1 MNDGNNNMNNAG
13 REGQPPA
20 PGDAGMGAAGAGMSE
35 EQMMNMSANRQ
46 GMGPMGMGGPVGMG
60 AGMPGNG
67 MAPNQGMGGQ
77 GMGAPGMGMGTG
89 MGGQGMGGPG
99 MGGPGMGMGMAGMAG
114 MNPFAMQAAQGEMGT
129 GGMDGYLGQ
138 GGGFVPELDMMALLR
153 AKQKLN
159 MMNRGAGGVQEKF
172 FGFQDQFGKGPMNR
186 PEDFQ
191 VSSAMIDKLKRS
203 SDDMN
208 GEDPDADEPKGKK
221 RKKAKKPNDM
231 PRRALSAYNIFFS
244 QQREIILREIET
256 KEKVKK
262 MKEEGKTDEEIEEF
276 VKKDEEERKAAAE
289 EKEKEAKAIEEEESK
304 NDKKE
309 DGEESKEGSEG
320 KKEGEGSG
328 LPSVMS
334 RTFFPTRAKRAH
346 RKVHGKIGLVS
357 LAREVSTRWKA
368 LDPEERKHYQDLAEK
383 DRERHKKVMADYQER
398 KAAENMISMGSPAH
412 ESQEAPQVPP
422 ENGQR
427 LSSEQDIRDSMAQQY
442 QQRILA
448 EMMAA
453 RQQQAAGQQ
462 MMGMGMMGA
471 GMMGMGGAPQP
482 ASFLGMGGMMGGGQP
497 GNLAGLQGGDP
508 SLLGL
513 NMNNPAQAQMWRQ
526 MGMGPL

>member
-1 MNDGNNNMNNAG
+1 MNLNA
-13 REGQPPA
+13 
-20 PGDAGMGAAGAGMSE
+20 AGMGRHGAMGSAMGNAG
-35 EQMMNMSANRQ
+35 
-46 GMGPMGMGGPVGMG
+46 MGMGG
-60 AGMPGNG
+60 A
-67 MAPNQGMGGQ
+67 A
-77 GMGAPGMGMGTG
+77 GMGMGGTA
-89 MGGQGMGGPG
+89 
-99 MGGPGMGMGMAGMAG
+99 GMGMGMAGFG
-114 MNPFAMQAAQGEMGT
+114 NPFAMQGQGEMGA

-159 MMNRGAGGVQEKF
+159 MMNRGSGGVQDKLF
-172 FGFQDQFGKGPMNR
+172 AFTQDQFSKGQGLQMNR

-203 SDDMN
+203 ADDI
-208 GEDPDADEPKGKK
+208 EDGDDEPKGKK

-244 QQREIILREIET
+244 EQREVILKEIEA
-256 KEKVKK
+256 EQRAKK
-262 MKEEGKTDEEIEEF
+262 MKEEGKTDEEI
-276 VKKDEEERKAAAE
+276 AE
-289 EKEKEAKAIEEEESK
+289 AEAKLAANEAQAKSEPEQDQEEEE
-304 NDKKE
+304 
-309 DGEESKEGSEG
+309 EEEG
-320 KKEGEGSG
+320 KKESD
-328 LPSVMS
+328 SVPDVMN

-357 LAREVSTRWKA
+357 LAREVSARWKG
-368 LDPEERKHYQDLAEK
+368 LDPERRKHYQDLAEK

-412 ESQEAPQVPP
+412 EPQETSAPPAV
-422 ENGQR
+422 ENLPR
-427 LSSEQDIRDSMAQQY
+427 LNAEQDIRDSMAHQY

-453 RQQQAAGQQ
+453 RQQQAAGQMG
-462 MMGMGMMGA
+462 MMGNPMMGA
-471 GMMGMGGAPQP
+471 GMMGMGAM
-482 ASFLGMGGMMGGGQP
+482 GMGSMMGSGLGGSQA
-497 GNLAGLQGGDP
+497 GNLAGFQGGDP

-513 NMNNPAQAQMWRQ
+513 NMNNSTQAQMWRQ

>member
-1 MNDGNNNMNNAG
+1 M
-13 REGQPPA
+13 
-20 PGDAGMGAAGAGMSE
+20 
-35 EQMMNMSANRQ
+35 
-46 GMGPMGMGGPVGMG
+46 
-60 AGMPGNG
+60 
-67 MAPNQGMGGQ
+67 
-77 GMGAPGMGMGTG
+77 GMGMG
-89 MGGQGMGGPG
+89 
-99 MGGPGMGMGMAGMAG
+99 G
-114 MNPFAMQAAQGEMGT
+114 MNPFAMQAAQGEMGAA
-129 GGMDGYLGQ
+129 GMDGYLGQ
-138 GGGFVPELDMMALLR
+138 GAGFVQDLDMMALLR

-159 MMNRGAGGVQEKF
+159 MMNRGPGGVQDKF
-172 FGFQDQFGKGPMNR
+172 FGMQDQFGKGQGSMNR

-203 SDDMN
+203 SGEMN
-208 GEDPDADEPKGKK
+208 GDDPDADEPKGKK

-244 QQREIILREIET
+244 EQREIILKEIEA
-256 KEKVKK
+256 KEKAKK
-262 MKEEGKTDEEIEEF
+262 MKEEGKTDEEIEAELEKDREEEEKR
-276 VKKDEEERKAAAE
+276 VEEEKAKQEKEEKEENEEKEEEEGDEIKKEEGEDKKDE
-289 EKEKEAKAIEEEESK
+289 
-304 NDKKE
+304 
-309 DGEESKEGSEG
+309 KEGTEEQ
-320 KKEGEGSG
+320 KEGDGDG
-328 LPSVMS
+328 VPSVMN

-357 LAREVSTRWKA
+357 LAREVSARWKS
-368 LDPEERKHYQDLAEK
+368 LSPDKRKHYQDLAEK

-422 ENGQR
+422 ENAHR
-427 LSSEQDIRDSMAQQY
+427 LSSEQDLRDSMAQQY

-482 ASFLGMGGMMGGGQP
+482 ASFLGMGGMMGGGQS

-513 NMNNPAQAQMWRQ
+513 NMNNSSQAQMWRQ

>member
-1 MNDGNNNMNNAG
+1 MSFMNNNIGDSTHQNPPPQQGANAG
-13 REGQPPA
+13 GAPA
-20 PGDAGMGAAGAGMSE
+20 GLSAE
-35 EQMMNMSANRQ
+35 EQMMNMNGGMPRQ
-46 GMGPMGMGGPVGMG
+46 GMGSAGAAGMGM
-60 AGMPGNG
+60 
-67 MAPNQGMGGQ
+67 
-77 GMGAPGMGMGTG
+77 GMGAPGMGA
-89 MGGQGMGGPG
+89 PG
-99 MGGPGMGMGMAGMAG
+99 MGAAGMGMGMGG
-114 MNPFAMQAAQGEMGT
+114 LGNPFAMQAQGEMGAA
-129 GGMDGYLGQ
+129 GMEGYLGQ

-159 MMNRGAGGVQEKF
+159 MMNRGPGGGMQEKLF
-172 FGFQDQFGKGPMNR
+172 ALTQDQFGKGQGLSMSR

-203 SDDMN
+203 ADDLN
-208 GEDPDADEPKGKK
+208 EDADTDEPKGKK

-244 QQREIILREIET
+244 EQREIILKEIAA
-256 KEKVKK
+256 KEKVEK
-262 MKEEGKTDEEIEEF
+262 MKEEGKTDEEIAAEQ
-276 VKKDEEERKAAAE
+276 KKDA
-289 EKEKEAKAIEEEESK
+289 EEEEAAAKAKEEAEAKEAESK
-304 NDKKE
+304 EEKK
-309 DGEESKEGSEG
+309 DGEEQQDGDVV
-320 KKEGEGSG
+320 
-328 LPSVMS
+328 PSVMN

-357 LAREVSTRWKA
+357 LAREVSARWKG
-368 LDPEERKHYQDLAEK
+368 LDPEKRKHYQDLAEK

-412 ESQEAPQVPP
+412 ESQEAPAAPA
-422 ENGQR
+422 ENLQR
-427 LSSEQDIRDSMAQQY
+427 LSNEQDLRDSMAQQY

-453 RQQQAAGQQ
+453 RQQQAAAAGNQ

-482 ASFLGMGGMMGGGQP
+482 SSFLGMGGMMGNGLGGPQA

-513 NMNNPAQAQMWRQ
+513 NMNNPAQAQMFRH